1 MAARICEPTILRF
14 DDEFDS
20 PLPTGKRTG
29 VSYNATKTLIVS
41 RSSIRSKSVAGRLTA
56 ASNSEES

>member
-20 PLPTGKRTG
+20 PPTGKRTG
-29 VSYNATKTLIVS
+29 VSYNATKTPIVS

-56 ASNSEES
+56 ASSSEES